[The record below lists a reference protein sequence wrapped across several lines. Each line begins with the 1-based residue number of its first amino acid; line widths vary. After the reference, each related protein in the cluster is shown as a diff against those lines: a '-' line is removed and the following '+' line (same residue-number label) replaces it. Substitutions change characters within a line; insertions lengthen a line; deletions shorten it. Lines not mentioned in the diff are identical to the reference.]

1 MNKLLLLLA
10 LSVTLFSNAQQMDV
24 FDTARRGTVEE
35 MKALIKANKDTINAI
50 SPMGF
55 SPLILACYRGN
66 VPVAEYLATKVKD
79 VNYNSTSGTALTAT
93 AVKGDYALSKLL
105 LENKA
110 NPNIADPM
118 GITPLIYA
126 VQFENKPLV
135 ELLLKY
141 KADTKHANKEGKTIL
156 DYALFTKNQEIIKL
170 IETN

>member
-10 LSVTLFSNAQQMDV
+10 FSVTFFSNAQQMDV

-35 MKALIKANKDTINAI
+35 MKALIKTNKDTINAI

-66 VPVAEYLATKVKD
+66 IPVAEYLATKVQD

-141 KADTKHANKEGKTIL
+141 KANTKHANKDGKTIL